1 MRGMLPT
8 PPCMRFVLRCCVH
21 RDFVAEQPCLMMG
34 ARSYTCKP
42 LPLITQRLCSL
53 LALNVRAASAMFIFG
68 RQICRLP
75 AAIGLQGAA

>member
-1 MRGMLPT
+1 MRGMLLN

-21 RDFVAEQPCLMMG
+21 SDPVAEQPRLLMG

-53 LALNVRAASAMFIFG
+53 HLL
-68 RQICRLP
+68 
-75 AAIGLQGAA
+75 